1 MTVLVTGGAGF
12 IGSHVVE
19 KLINQDEEVVCLDN
33 FDPFYDP
40 TIKRRNLARV
50 ATHPRFHLVEGDIR
64 DQRLLEKL
72 FSDYPITRIF
82 HAAAKAGVRPS
93 IQDPLSYEA
102 VNIQGTIGILE
113 IARKQP
119 IQNFVFASSS
129 SVYGNSKHLPF
140 IEDQPLG
147 GACSPY
153 GATKQA
159 GELFCATY
167 HLLYRLPVIGLRFFT
182 VYGPRQRPEMAIH
195 KFCRLIDQGKPVPVY
210 GDGTSQRDFTY
221 IEDAV
226 EGVMAALSYK
236 EETGFKS
243 TDPSGKIKWCEMVN
257 VGEAQTIELKELIQL
272 LEKGLGKKAV
282 LEHLPPQPGDVPAT
296 CADLNKARR
305 LLGYHPKTKILEG
318 IQQFIKWYRQEE
330 RKMQS

>member
-1 MTVLVTGGAGF
+1 MSVLVTGGAGF

-33 FDPFYDP
+33 FDPFYAP
-40 TIKRRNLARV
+40 PIKRRNLARV
-50 ATHPRFHLVEGDIR
+50 ATHPRFHLFEGDIR

-72 FSDYPITRIF
+72 FSDYSITRIF

-93 IQDPLSYEA
+93 IHDPLSYEA
-102 VNIQGTIGILE
+102 VNIQGTIGLLE
-113 IARKQP
+113 MARKQP
-119 IQNFVFASSS
+119 VKNFVFASSS
-129 SVYGNSKHLPF
+129 SVYGNSKDLPF
-140 IEDQPLG
+140 TEKQPLG
-147 GACSPY
+147 AACSPY

-167 HLLYRLPVIGLRFFT
+167 HFLYRLPVIGLRFFT

-195 KFCRLIDQGKPVPVY
+195 KFCRLIDQGKPVPAY

-226 EGVMAALSYK
+226 EGVMAALSYAG
-236 EETGFKS
+236 EV
-243 TDPSGKIKWCEMVN
+243 GKDKWCEMVN
-257 VGEAQTIELKELIQL
+257 IGEAQTIELKELIGL

-282 LEHLPPQPGDVPAT
+282 VEHLPPQPGDVPAT
-296 CADLNKARR
+296 CADLEKAQR
-305 LLGYHPKTKILEG
+305 LLGYRPKTGIREG
-318 IQQFIKWYRQEE
+318 IRQFIKWYRQEE
-330 RKMQS
+330 REMQS